1 MSKTNKAAIAV
12 FAALHESITN
22 RYIESMFR
30 NRDYEDLSPREQI
43 ELLNVLKRTFKI
55 DVRYQA

>member
-1 MSKTNKAAIAV
+1 MPKTSKSEIAV

-30 NRDYEDLSPREQI
+30 NKNYEDLSPREQI